1 MERPGNGNY
10 VLFSRASK
18 MFSSMIDEILEARL
32 RVDQDDNA
40 ATNKANHNNSNNNNN
55 METTSVVNSVWNGE
69 NENFMN
75 FIGNESLLESVDF
88 RMMFD
93 QWLV

>member
-10 VLFSRASK
+10 ALFSRASK

-32 RVDQDDNA
+32 RMDVDD
-40 ATNKANHNNSNNNNN
+40 ATAKAN
-55 METTSVVNSVWNGE
+55 MEVPIASVLNE
-69 NENFMN
+69 NENFTN
-75 FIGNESLLESVDF
+75 FVGNENFLESVDF

>member
-1 MERPGNGNY
+1 
-10 VLFSRASK
+10 

-32 RVDQDDNA
+32 RVDVDQDE
-40 ATNKANHNNSNNNNN
+40 ATSKANGAE
-55 METTSVVNSVWNGE
+55 MPVVSAWNG
-69 NENFMN
+69 NENFTN
-75 FIGNESLLESVDF
+75 FVGTNENFLESVDF